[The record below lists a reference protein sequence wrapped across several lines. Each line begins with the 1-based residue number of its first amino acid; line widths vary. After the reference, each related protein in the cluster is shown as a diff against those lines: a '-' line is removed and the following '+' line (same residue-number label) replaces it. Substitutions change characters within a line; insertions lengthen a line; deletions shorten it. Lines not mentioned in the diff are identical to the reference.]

1 MFYCCSDS
9 DKKSA
14 LDQVL
19 RDFLLDQLTS
29 LASPKKRSV
38 GNATRWEQYVSFCIS
53 VCKRALCSPTMPVV
67 LLGDVFDALTL
78 EQCERLFAYVED
90 NVSMW
95 KEDMFFTPCKNNLLR
110 MCNGMFCKQILS
122 L

>member
-1 MFYCCSDS
+1 MRDVCCSDA

-19 RDFLLDQLTS
+19 RDFLLDQL
-29 LASPKKRSV
+29 ASPHRNDVSI
-38 GNATRWEQYVSFCIS
+38 WEQYFSHCILA
-53 VCKRALCSPTMPVV
+53 CKRGLCSPTMPVV

-78 EQCERLFAYVED
+78 LQCERLFAYVED
-90 NVSMW
+90 NVSIW

-110 MCNGMFCKQILS
+110 MCNGNFSSAISGML